1 MSTYASLA
9 DFAQYAEAPT
19 DYSADAKQRALDAA
33 ELDVDTFLPGA
44 VDPTSGLRLDVAALP
59 VWQLER
65 LIRAVVAQAE
75 YRLEMGP
82 EFFSHASNDE
92 VIQGPDFTISGR
104 RSRFSVSA
112 AAFLRGAGLLLG
124 GARAVP

>member
-1 MSTYASLA
+1 MSTYATLA
-9 DFAQYAEAPT
+9 DFEQYAESPT
-19 DYSADAKQRALDAA
+19 DYATDAKQRALDAA
-33 ELDVDTFLPGA
+33 ELDVDAFLPGA
-44 VDPTSGLRLDVAALP
+44 VDFTSGLRIDVTALP
-59 VWQLER
+59 LWQLER

-75 YRLEMGP
+75 YRLEVGP

-104 RSRFSVSA
+104 RSRFSVA
-112 AAFLRGAGLLLG
+112 AAALLRGAGLLLG